1 MELLV
6 VILVVRVVEM
16 VVLVEAAQEHLV
28 LVLEHLDRAIM
39 VQFGVALESIIQA
52 AVEVVLVLLVERQP
66 KLFLVLV
73 VLVYNIPYLEL
84 PPIMLVAVVVV
95 YKLVQI
101 PHHLKA
107 RVV

>member
-1 MELLV
+1 
-6 VILVVRVVEM
+6 
-16 VVLVEAAQEHLV
+16 
-28 LVLEHLDRAIM
+28 
-39 VQFGVALESIIQA
+39 
-52 AVEVVLVLLVERQP
+52 VEVVLVLLVERQP
-66 KLFLVLV
+66 KLFLVLA

-107 RVV
+107 LVV